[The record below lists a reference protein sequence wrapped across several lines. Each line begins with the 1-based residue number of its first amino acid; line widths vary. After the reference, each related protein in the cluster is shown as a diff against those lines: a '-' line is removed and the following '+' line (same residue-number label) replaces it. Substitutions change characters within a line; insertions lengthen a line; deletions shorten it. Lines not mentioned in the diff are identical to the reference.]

1 MPTHP
6 ASTQRP
12 PDPMPEIG
20 LREHERRYLRRSL
33 LILCIVFGL
42 LNVIGCRVFIS
53 PQLGLG
59 KDGLVRVGYSTY
71 CDEYW
76 PSIPPDPWDWPSPDR
91 CATFRGASPFVSSN
105 YASASDKGMHYT
117 MDVFGCGFPL
127 NAYEIRTIRITKSDG
142 TIVLADPPIGQPARI
157 RVSLI
162 GLGINDSYQQ
172 FSLDL
177 TAAAGADSFLLR
189 FQLSA
194 GAVTGIANGV
204 YVDDVA
210 LTPAP
215 GALALVGLGGL
226 AATRRRR

>member
-20 LREHERRYLRRSL
+20 LKEHERRYLRRSL

-59 KDGLVRVGYSTY
+59 KDGLVRVGYSTR

-91 CATFRGASPFVSSN
+91 CATFRGATPFVSSS

-117 MDVFGCGFPL
+117 MDVFRCGFPM
-127 NAYEIRTIRITKSDG
+127 NAYEIRTVRITKNDG
-142 TIVLADPPIGQPARI
+142 TIVLADPQFGQPARI

-162 GLGINDSYQQ
+162 GIGVNTLS
-172 FSLDL
+172 
-177 TAAAGADSFLLR
+177 
-189 FQLSA
+189 SA
-194 GAVTGIANGV
+194 GGIWLIIGV
-204 YVDDVA
+204 LPCVFIVLDRRSRARLWREQWMCSGCGYDVQD
-210 LTPAP
+210 LPNCPECGTPNECS
-215 GALALVGLGGL
+215 V
-226 AATRRRR
+226 